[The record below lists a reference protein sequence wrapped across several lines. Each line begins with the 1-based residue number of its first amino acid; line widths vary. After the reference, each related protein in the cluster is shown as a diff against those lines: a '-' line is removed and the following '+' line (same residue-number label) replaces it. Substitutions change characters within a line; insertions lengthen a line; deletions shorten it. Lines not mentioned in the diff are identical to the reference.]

1 MGPRCSRVKPTPPA
15 SHQLI
20 LDRDRTGRGEKREGD
35 KIYYKCE
42 DPSHSINGTQETV
55 TTSLECDAEG
65 DYSPKDADGRPA
77 FPVCMPRDTIQ
88 HKRNIFGLSFGLN
101 NGLRFGFD
109 SATHL
114 NYPFSN
120 V

>member
-1 MGPRCSRVKPTPPA
+1 MKPTPPA

-88 HKRNIFGLSFGLN
+88 HRRNIFQQ
-101 NGLRFGFD
+101 LRVVDEAFRLLYCPCKERK
-109 SATHL
+109 HQ
-114 NYPFSN
+114 
-120 V
+120 